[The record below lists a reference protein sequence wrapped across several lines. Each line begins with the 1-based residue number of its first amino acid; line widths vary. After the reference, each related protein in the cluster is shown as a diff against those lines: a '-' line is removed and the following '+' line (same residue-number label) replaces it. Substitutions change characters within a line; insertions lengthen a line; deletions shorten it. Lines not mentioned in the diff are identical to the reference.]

1 MLNIEIL
8 ALDSNYRFSY
18 ILVKKKKKK
27 RGGRSKKE
35 SLVSL
40 PPLAMKS
47 SSLIMKLQLIK
58 WTIENIHKVT
68 NPLSCVVTCRKK

>member
-18 ILVKKKKKK
+18 ILVKKKG
-27 RGGRSKKE
+27 GGRSKKE
-35 SLVSL
+35 RLVSL
-40 PPLAMKS
+40 PPLATKS
-47 SSLIMKLQLIK
+47 FSLIMKLQLIK